1 MPLKNDI
8 TNYVITVGEDC
19 IYKMQVE
26 DIFADAGIEVIPS
39 IYATAGASG
48 VIQKETFDYIEAC
61 FLRAVREH
69 QAELDGIYLHLH
81 GASEVEEIGSGERHI
96 LAAIRQ
102 IVGRICPSRSAATPT
117 ATCAGSMWRA
127 PRSSAATVSRLIPTV
142 WILCAR

>member
-61 FLRAVREH
+61 FLRAVRE
-69 QAELDGIYLHLH
+69 LRPSWT
-81 GASEVEEIGSGERHI
+81 ASISI
-96 LAAIRQ
+96 
-102 IVGRICPSRSAATPT
+102 S
-117 ATCAGSMWRA
+117 
-127 PRSSAATVSRLIPTV
+127 TVP
-142 WILCAR
+142 AR

>member
-48 VIQKETFDYIEAC
+48 VIQKETFDYIEPA
-61 FLRAVREH
+61 
-69 QAELDGIYLHLH
+69 
-81 GASEVEEIGSGERHI
+81 
-96 LAAIRQ
+96 
-102 IVGRICPSRSAATPT
+102 
-117 ATCAGSMWRA
+117 
-127 PRSSAATVSRLIPTV
+127 SSAQCGNIRPSWTASISISTVP
-142 WILCAR
+142 AR

>member
-102 IVGRICPSRSAATPT
+102 IVGPASAHRGLLRP
-117 ATCAGSMWRA
+117 
-127 PRSSAATVSRLIPTV
+127 PRQPVQGVCGEHPDHPQLP
-142 WILCAR
+142 